1 MYVRQKCCNEQRD
14 VFMCGV
20 KAILVASSN
29 LARQLATI
37 SWRLVV
43 IGELLRESCQQPICV
58 FLSVTFWFKTHTL
71 QLPLRKD
78 WKITLKPPRNR
89 SRNGVKLTGGLNKM
103 TFESSEPV
111 PVSFW
116 STYFTINSC
125 VPCSPSCQTCYG
137 DRSDQCLSCTL
148 PKHLMGSTCVSECP
162 KGMFHSQVSHTCAAC
177 YATCE
182 SCSGPNDNDCHSC
195 KGT

>member
-29 LARQLATI
+29 LARKLAAI
-37 SWRLVV
+37 SWRLV
-43 IGELLRESCQQPICV
+43 IGEFLRESCQQPIFV
-58 FLSVTFWFKTHTL
+58 LSVTFWFKTRTL

-78 WKITLKPPRNR
+78 WKITLKLPRNR
-89 SRNGVKLTGGLNKM
+89 SRNGVKLTGGLNKWLLR
-103 TFESSEPV
+103 V
-111 PVSFW
+111 PISFW
-116 STYFTINSC
+116 SIYFTINSC

-148 PKHLMGSTCVSECP
+148 PKHLMGSTCVSECA